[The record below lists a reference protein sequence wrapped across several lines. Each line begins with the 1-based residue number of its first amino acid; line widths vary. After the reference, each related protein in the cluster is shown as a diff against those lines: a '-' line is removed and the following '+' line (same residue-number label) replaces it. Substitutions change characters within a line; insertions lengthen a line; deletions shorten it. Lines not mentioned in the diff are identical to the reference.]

1 MYKIAA
7 IGDRDTVI
15 SFKVLG
21 IDVYSIE
28 NFENDELIS
37 QKIKATVD
45 NLASNGYGI
54 IFITEE
60 YAQKS
65 VEVIE
70 RYKNEVLP
78 IITLIP
84 NNKGSLNIGM
94 NKIKRYILNLKDYL
108 IQSLKKLNKEYKRPI
123 IRMITR
129 DMCAVCSNL
138 SLGIVSFNVEGIESI
153 EIAQILS
160 DNNIYVREN
169 NDCMNIQ
176 KQFIRVSLGIY
187 NTKQDI
193 DIFIQ
198 TLKKIIDY
206 YL

>member
-94 NKIKRYILNLKDYL
+94 NKIDEN
-108 IQSLKKLNKEYKRPI
+108 
-123 IRMITR
+123 
-129 DMCAVCSNL
+129 
-138 SLGIVSFNVEGIESI
+138 IEKAI
-153 EIAQILS
+153 GT
-160 DNNIYVREN
+160 NI
-169 NDCMNIQ
+169 
-176 KQFIRVSLGIY
+176 F
-187 NTKQDI
+187 
-193 DIFIQ
+193 
-198 TLKKIIDY
+198 
-206 YL
+206 

>member
-1 MYKIAA
+1 MDLKEF
-7 IGDRDTVI
+7 GVI
-15 SFKVLG
+15 VADKNIKTINEYNDLKDGTINMGGLVSLG
-21 IDVYSIE
+21 SSIKYLE
-28 NFENDELIS
+28 
-37 QKIKATVD
+37 
-45 NLASNGYGI
+45 
-54 IFITEE
+54 
-60 YAQKS
+60 
-65 VEVIE
+65 
-70 RYKNEVLP
+70 
-78 IITLIP
+78 
-84 NNKGSLNIGM
+84 NIGM
-94 NKIKRYILNLKDYL
+94 NKIKRYILNLNDYL
-108 IQSLKKLNKEYKRPI
+108 IQSLKELNKEYKRTI

-129 DMCAVCSNL
+129 DMCAVCSSSL
-138 SLGIVSFNVEGIESI
+138 LGIVSFNVEGI

-176 KQFIRVSLGIY
+176 KQSIRVSLGIY

>member
-70 RYKNEVLP
+70 RYKNEALP

-94 NKIKRYILNLKDYL
+94 NKIDKN
-108 IQSLKKLNKEYKRPI
+108 
-123 IRMITR
+123 
-129 DMCAVCSNL
+129 
-138 SLGIVSFNVEGIESI
+138 IEKAI
-153 EIAQILS
+153 GT
-160 DNNIYVREN
+160 NI
-169 NDCMNIQ
+169 
-176 KQFIRVSLGIY
+176 F
-187 NTKQDI
+187 
-193 DIFIQ
+193 
-198 TLKKIIDY
+198 
-206 YL
+206 

>member
-1 MYKIAA
+1 MF
-7 IGDRDTVI
+7 GVI
-15 SFKVLG
+15 VADKNITTINEYNDLKDGTINMGGLVSLG
-21 IDVYSIE
+21 SSIKYLE
-28 NFENDELIS
+28 
-37 QKIKATVD
+37 
-45 NLASNGYGI
+45 
-54 IFITEE
+54 
-60 YAQKS
+60 
-65 VEVIE
+65 
-70 RYKNEVLP
+70 
-78 IITLIP
+78 
-84 NNKGSLNIGM
+84 NIGM
-94 NKIKRYILNLKDYL
+94 NKIKRYILNLNDYL
-108 IQSLKKLNKEYKRPI
+108 IQSLKELKKEYKRPI

-129 DMCAVCSNL
+129 DMCAVCSSS

-153 EIAQILS
+153 EMAQILS

-176 KQFIRVSLGIY
+176 KQSIRVSLGIY

>member
-1 MYKIAA
+1 MDLKEF
-7 IGDRDTVI
+7 GVI
-15 SFKVLG
+15 VADKNIKTINEYNDLKDGTINMGGLVSLG
-21 IDVYSIE
+21 SSIKYLE
-28 NFENDELIS
+28 
-37 QKIKATVD
+37 
-45 NLASNGYGI
+45 
-54 IFITEE
+54 
-60 YAQKS
+60 
-65 VEVIE
+65 
-70 RYKNEVLP
+70 
-78 IITLIP
+78 
-84 NNKGSLNIGM
+84 NIGM

-108 IQSLKKLNKEYKRPI
+108 IQSLKELNKEYKRPI

-129 DMCAVCSNL
+129 DMCAVCSSS

-176 KQFIRVSLGIY
+176 KQSIRVSLGIY